1 MVNQLWIWWKQ
12 TRMLPT
18 NWSLVMRKTIF
29 ILFFTVIVLW
39 SIMLVSDYTVYLPV
53 HPPTS
58 YYRGLHHQPCWVS
71 KWVAWPL
78 NNLTLSL
85 WYAIYKHLWHTS
97 LHWLKDLSLRKKS
110 TLVVQSLTIWLGNQ
124 RIGCPVGQVISD
136 MLIN

>member
-1 MVNQLWIWWKQ
+1 MVKTNKNATDQLV
-12 TRMLPT
+12 TGDEE
-18 NWSLVMRKTIF
+18 NYFYLV
-29 ILFFTVIVLW
+29 LH
-39 SIMLVSDYTVYLPV
+39 SDCAVVNYVGQWLYCLLTCPS
-53 HPPTS
+53 TS

-124 RIGCPVGQVISD
+124 RIGCPVGQVISN